1 MAGTTCWRRNASTH
15 LPRGTPDFA
24 APPPSTMRTLG
35 RRAWRLRV
43 PRVSRMEKGRVRPV
57 TGLSESARAENYGVR
72 GISKRKVLPAP
83 GALDTVMLPSWS
95 ARMCFTID
103 SPRPVPP
110 WSRERALSTR

>member
-1 MAGTTCWRRNASTH
+1 MAGAINWRRNVRRTF
-15 LPRGTPDFA
+15 PGETPDFA
-24 APPPSTMRTLG
+24 APPPSTMRTL
-35 RRAWRLRV
+35 RLRAWPLRV
-43 PRVSRMEKGRVRPV
+43 PRVSGMENERVRPV
-57 TGLSESARAENYGVR
+57 TGLPKSARPKSYKVR

-110 WSRERALSTR
+110 LSRERALSTR